1 MARRI
6 DKDDL
11 LVFEDSFDDS
21 FGESLE
27 DDELDNLPLAAPGM
41 AKMPSSP
48 AAIPSSPP
56 ASQDSPV
63 KQQNRQF
70 EADFVIDLDSDFSDD
85 TPRSSRKH
93 LTSLKN
99 HPQDHATQGKLTS
112 MVNQFKESQSSSQ
125 PKGTRISQLCRSSP
139 QKPENQKPAPKKLAA
154 DLDLDEIFADDL
166 AEAQPSLQAEHSFE
180 SQTIQISGPETSSPT
195 YHRLETLYPTI
206 PQTRQRDDSP
216 LKPSPSSGP
225 HSSHTST
232 TPHGSFFGP
241 NTKPPVKRSK
251 VALENVDF
259 SRRPSE
265 DENNTPLNA
274 SASSFKQTSTQVPAT
289 ALKSPRKPL
298 YPVLEKY
305 DERYPGISRS
315 IFEECRAK
323 RTQQKPDAIL
333 PIPPPQGRTKKGA
346 ISGVD
351 HLMKRPKSKNPE
363 LMLMTQRPTTG
374 ALTNA
379 RAMSTSASPKPKV
392 VEPVILSEEQADVL
406 ERVVNGESLF
416 YTGSAGTGKS
426 VLLRSIIKRL
436 KTMYRPGE
444 VAVTASTGI
453 AACNIGGVTL
463 HSFSGIGLGK
473 EDVEKLTKKVR
484 RNRKSNQ
491 RWKNVKVLIIDEIS
505 MISGE
510 LLDKLD
516 HIACALRKD
525 DRPFG
530 GIQVVCCGDF
540 FQLPPVSTE
549 AETAGFCFDSAAWKR
564 SMKSSITLQTVF
576 RQKGDLE
583 FIEMLNDM
591 RLGIVTSKSLMK
603 FRELER
609 ELDKKGKVEPAEL
622 FATRAEVERAN
633 AYRLNSLNTQLYEY
647 NALDGGFLTDED
659 QRFRLLQ
666 NFMAPPLLQ
675 LKKGAQVMMIKN
687 IDGTL
692 VNGSLGKVIDFID
705 RDTYLAYE
713 MIESGEFDDDKLESY
728 IDQKLA
734 STVDK
739 DSGKSLPENPK
750 PKMELKLEST
760 VFDFLGEVRSDDAEQ
775 EQSNQ
780 RKRDLM
786 NKLHNSSRGQK
797 LPLVRFLTPS
807 QETRT
812 VLVTPETWTVE
823 DEKQKPLVSR
833 TQLPLMLAWALSI
846 HKSQGQTLPLVRVN
860 LKRVFEKGQAYV
872 AISRAVSREGLQILN
887 FDENKVFAHHKV
899 IDFYN
904 KLETVGSKAKQK
916 EKEVVYDG
924 SVHPEPHTVSRTRYQ
939 PPRVTTRARNIDI
952 AGSAFYNTDPDPVA
966 HMKQLHDHHMAPP
979 DDFDLVD
986 TEWEIRRDIDDESA
1000 AFNDTK
1006 RRSRPLPNISA
1017 DWSGDDMMAATSEV
1031 AARIAM

>member
-225 HSSHTST
+225 HPSHTST

-463 HSFSGIGLGK
+463 H
-473 EDVEKLTKKVR
+473 
-484 RNRKSNQ
+484 
-491 RWKNVKVLIIDEIS
+491 
-505 MISGE
+505 
-510 LLDKLD
+510 
-516 HIACALRKD
+516 
-525 DRPFG
+525 
-530 GIQVVCCGDF
+530 
-540 FQLPPVSTE
+540 
-549 AETAGFCFDSAAWKR
+549 
-564 SMKSSITLQTVF
+564 SSITLQTVF